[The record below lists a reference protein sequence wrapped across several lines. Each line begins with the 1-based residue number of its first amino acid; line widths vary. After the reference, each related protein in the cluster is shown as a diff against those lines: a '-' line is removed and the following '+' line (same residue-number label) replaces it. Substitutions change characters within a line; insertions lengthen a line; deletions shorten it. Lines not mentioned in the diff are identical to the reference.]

1 MPVLTRYLSRFELD
15 ENNIFLV
22 NSLSGALDLVDR
34 DTDKKIEMIKSTQKI
49 NHLDDELL
57 ANLKERGYLFDVK
70 QDEDAILDRLNAL
83 RIKSVDKSIVMF
95 VICPTTF
102 CNLRCTYCFESEE
115 VKSNPNVI
123 NDEQVENICKHIK
136 QILHERK
143 PDQSYIELFGG
154 EPLLPSTLEVNKK
167 IFKFAKENKLF
178 ISIISNGTHIKEYK
192 ELFEEYKDTVI
203 SLQITMDGTKEF
215 HDKRRI
221 KIDKSGTF
229 DIISQGIDILLNIGI
244 SVRLRVNVD
253 SSNVEN
259 LKTFEDYM
267 VEKGWNQFKNFG
279 SDVAPVTDHHGK
291 GEIDDLME
299 EHKIVKKIKEIY
311 PEDENKRAFF
321 NLSMFRILDHITK
334 GLGFTNEKVSFSK
347 FSYCEANRM
356 QFYVFD
362 PSGYVYACP
371 ETVGQPEMA
380 IGKYSESLV
389 LDDSKVNVWN
399 GRSVFRIPKCREC
412 EIAPLCG
419 GGCAYA
425 AVKTNGNIDDPV
437 CNGAKEVLSE
447 YIYSIKDTILE
458 RFA

>member
-1 MPVLTRYLSRFELD
+1 MAVLTRYLSSFELD
-15 ENNIFLV
+15 DNNIFLV
-22 NSLSGALDLVDR
+22 NALSGALDLVDKN
-34 DTDKKIEMIKSTQKI
+34 TYKKIEMVKTTQSVD
-49 NHLDDELL
+49 HLDNELL
-57 ANLKERGYLFDVK
+57 TSLKERGYLFDTK
-70 QDEDAILDRLNAL
+70 QDEDAILDKLNTL
-83 RIKSVDKSIVMF
+83 RVKYVDKSVIMF

-123 NDEQVENICKHIK
+123 SDK
-136 QILHERK
+136 QIKNIFTYIKKILDERK
-143 PDQSYIELFGG
+143 PEQSYIELFGG
-154 EPLLPSTLEVNKK
+154 EPLLPSTIEVNEK
-167 IFKFAKENKLF
+167 IFKFAKENKLLV
-178 ISIISNGTHIKEYK
+178 SIISNGTHIKEYK
-192 ELFEEYKDTVI
+192 HLFEEYKDTIV

-215 HDKRRI
+215 HDKRRV

-229 DIISQGIDILLNIGI
+229 DIISQGIDILLNIGV
-244 SVRLRVNVD
+244 SVKLRVNVD
-253 SSNVEN
+253 SSNIEN
-259 LKTFEDYM
+259 LKAFENYM
-267 VEKGWNQFKNFG
+267 IQKGWNKFKYFS
-279 SDVAPVTDHHGK
+279 SDVAPVTDHHGT
-291 GEIDDLME
+291 GEIENLME
-299 EHKIVKKIKEIY
+299 EHKIVKRIKEIY
-311 PEDENKRAFF
+311 PEIEYKRAFF
-321 NLSMFRILDHITK
+321 NLTMFRILDHITK
-334 GLGFTNEKVSFSK
+334 ALGFTNEKVSFSK

-380 IGKYSESLV
+380 IGSYGDEFV
-389 LDDSKVNVWN
+389 LDDSKVNLWN
-399 GRSVFRIPKCREC
+399 GRNVFRIPKCRDC